1 MHSESFVYNAV
12 LVPLAIFGTTSVCIA
27 FVALL
32 PGVGQALVAIW
43 ALVTGDWLWQRR
55 KEQLAAKEAGK

>member
-1 MHSESFVYNAV
+1 MHSESFLYNAL

-43 ALVTGDWLWQRR
+43 SLVTADWIYQRR
-55 KEQLAAKEAGK
+55 KEAKEASK